1 MCARFPEGKVTG
13 ARHAK
18 TIHACNT
25 RTEEGN
31 ILEFL
36 LTRSVKM
43 VSVKDSKRRED
54 GLEENGKGQSHT
66 YTQGDATPTSAQHA
80 IHAYRQF
87 AQARREKRV
96 HTQEQLRV
104 YIQRASDY
112 FAECD
117 RISKPYTIAGLLL
130 ALEIDR
136 NTWSRMGNGEHDYLL
151 EEYLA
156 LHPSDETTDETDE
169 TSSYDETNGTPLIA
183 YSEFH
188 EKCTL
193 RVQEQ
198 RERACASLRGNPAG
212 NIFLL
217 KAQMGLRE
225 DDAPT
230 HVAQT
235 LVICD
240 GEQAKKAIEMLK

>member
-1 MCARFPEGKVTG
+1 M
-13 ARHAK
+13 AK
-18 TIHACNT
+18 
-25 RTEEGN
+25 GN
-31 ILEFL
+31 H
-36 LTRSVKM
+36 THT
-43 VSVKDSKRRED
+43 RRETQH
-54 GLEENGKGQSHT
+54 LQALNTQ
-66 YTQGDATPTSAQHA
+66 YTQELD
-80 IHAYRQF
+80 AYRQF

-136 NTWSRMGNGEHDYLL
+136 NTWSKMGNGEHDYLL

-156 LHPSDETTDETDE
+156 LHPSDENSDETD
-169 TSSYDETNGTPLIA
+169 GTPLIA